1 MEYVNFGK
9 TGVTV
14 SRLGFGGAVAG
25 LKNYLYPYDP
35 DTDEARNSVHKA
47 LETALELGVTYFD
60 TAPGYGE
67 GRSETMFADVLGGVD
82 PKKIFL
88 ATKCPP
94 TDYDGVRKSLEQ
106 SLKRLGRDYVDLLQ
120 IHGTTYSD
128 ETTEKLLAPNGMV
141 ESMEKMKKE
150 GLVRFI
156 GFTSEDNNRALFDL
170 INSGRFD
177 AVQMCYNFLFQHGY
191 EPSRP
196 FGSLLVA
203 KERSLAT
210 ITMRAPTSGT
220 FQRWM
225 KMIRT
230 DDNFNY
236 GPALVQFVLSNPYV
250 DVVLVGMRN
259 PARVRQNAAIVDDKA
274 GRVNLDEVHGRYVK
288 EQS

>member
-1 MEYVNFGK
+1 MEYVNFGN

-25 LKNYLYPYDP
+25 LKNYLYTYDP
-35 DTDEARNSVHKA
+35 DTDEAKHSVHKA
-47 LETALELGVTYFD
+47 LETAIELGVTYFD
-60 TAPGYGE
+60 TAPGYGD
-67 GRSETMFADVLGGVD
+67 GRSETMFGEVLSGVD

-88 ATKCPP
+88 ATKCSA

-106 SLKRLGRDYVDLLQ
+106 SMKRLKRDYVDLLQ
-120 IHGTTYSD
+120 IHGDSYSN
-128 ETTEKLLAPNGMV
+128 EKAEELLAPNGMV

-170 INSGRFD
+170 MSCGRFD
-177 AVQMCYNFLFQHGY
+177 AVQMCYNFIFQHGY

-196 FGSLLVA
+196 FGSLLAA
-203 KERSLAT
+203 KENKLGT
-210 ITMRAPTSGT
+210 VTMRAPTSGT

-225 KMIRT
+225 KMIRP
-230 DDNFNY
+230 DDNFDY

-250 DVVLVGMRN
+250 DVVLAGMRT
-259 PARVRQNAAIVDDKA
+259 ADRVRQNAAIVDDKA
-274 GRVNLDEVHGRYVK
+274 GRINLDEVHGRYVT
-288 EQS
+288 E

>member
-1 MEYVNFGK
+1 MEYVNFGN

-25 LKNYLYPYDP
+25 LKNYLYTYDP
-35 DTDEARNSVHKA
+35 DTDEAKHSVHKA
-47 LETALELGVTYFD
+47 LETAIELGVTYFD
-60 TAPGYGE
+60 TAPGYGD
-67 GRSETMFADVLGGVD
+67 GRSETMFGEVLSGVD

-88 ATKCPP
+88 ATKCSA

-106 SLKRLGRDYVDLLQ
+106 SMKRLKRDYVDLLQ
-120 IHGTTYSD
+120 IHGDSYSN
-128 ETTEKLLAPNGMV
+128 EKAEELLAPNGMV

-170 INSGRFD
+170 MNCGRFD
-177 AVQMCYNFLFQHGY
+177 AVQMCYNFIFQHGY

-196 FGSLLVA
+196 FGSLLAA
-203 KERSLAT
+203 KENKLGT
-210 ITMRAPTSGT
+210 VTMRAPTSGT

-225 KMIRT
+225 KMIRP
-230 DDNFNY
+230 DDNFDY

-250 DVVLVGMRN
+250 DVVLAGMRT
-259 PARVRQNAAIVDDKA
+259 ADRVRQNAAIVDDKA
-274 GRVNLDEVHGRYVK
+274 GRINLDEVHGRYVT
-288 EQS
+288 E

>member
-35 DTDEARNSVHKA
+35 DTDEAKNSVHKA

-67 GRSETMFADVLGGVD
+67 GRSETMFGEVLGSVD

-88 ATKCPP
+88 ATKCAP
-94 TDYDGVRKSLEQ
+94 TDYDGARKSLEQ
-106 SLKRLGRDYVDLLQ
+106 SLKRLRRDHVDLLQ
-120 IHGTTYSD
+120 IHGNSYSD
-128 ETTEKLLAPNGMV
+128 ETAEKLLAPNGMV
-141 ESMEKMKKE
+141 ESMEQMKKE
-150 GLVRFI
+150 GLVKFI

-170 INSGRFD
+170 MNSGRFD

-196 FGSLLVA
+196 FGSLLAA
-203 KERSLAT
+203 KENSLGT
-210 ITMRAPTSGT
+210 VTMRAPTSGT

-225 KMIRT
+225 KMIRP

-250 DVVLVGMRN
+250 DVVLAGMRN
-259 PARVRQNAAIVDDKA
+259 PARVRQNAAIVDDKT
-274 GRVNLDEVHGRYVK
+274 GRINLDEVHGRYVK
-288 EQS
+288 EEP